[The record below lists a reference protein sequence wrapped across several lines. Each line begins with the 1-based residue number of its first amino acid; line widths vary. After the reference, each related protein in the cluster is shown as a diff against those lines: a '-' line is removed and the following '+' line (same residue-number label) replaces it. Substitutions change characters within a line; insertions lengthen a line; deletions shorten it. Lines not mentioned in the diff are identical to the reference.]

1 MQNRKAFTL
10 LEVLISLALLG
21 LIIVPLFSVV
31 EMMRMSNANLLHAL
45 EKSEKE
51 TKATKVLFLD
61 IASSDGRLTL
71 KKDDFTRLCIEETKN
86 SLYALPVAKVC
97 WVVLKNKNTLARI
110 EGYNYRLPLKY
121 EDKVEV
127 DTVMQGV
134 ELFDV
139 YHTKDK
145 VLVLLKEKGKTAISF
160 MVQGVTDPVARVLGD
175 GTQVFKDGSKILP
188 DGTIVPAPQKK
199 TNKKTQNNGQGVQP
213 QGGNGGNGGNGTT
226 QQTNV
231 KPRTNGQNGGNSG
244 GRGGNGQNKPLPR
257 GQADGEPDIP
267 IP

>member
-1 MQNRKAFTL
+1 MQKRRAFTL
-10 LEVLISLALLG
+10 IEVLISVALLG

-31 EMMRMSNANLLHAL
+31 EMMRMSNANLLRAL

-51 TKATKVLFLD
+51 TRATKVLFLD

-71 KKDDFTRLCIEETKN
+71 KKDEFTRLCIEETKN
-86 SLYALPVAKVC
+86 SLYELPVAKVC
-97 WVVLKNKNTLARI
+97 WVVLKNKNTLARV

-127 DTVMQGV
+127 DTVMKGI

-145 VLVLLKEKGKTAISF
+145 VLVVLKEKGKTAVSF
-160 MVQGVTDPVARVLGD
+160 VVQGITNPVAEVLAD

-199 TNKKTQNNGQGVQP
+199 KKSTPNTNRSRGQQSSGTAPGGKGTKGKTG
-213 QGGNGGNGGNGTT
+213 GGNA
-226 QQTNV
+226 QQT
-231 KPRTNGQNGGNSG
+231 PTPGTQPGGG
-244 GRGGNGQNKPLPR
+244 P
-257 GQADGEPDIP
+257 EDI